1 MRLTQIRL
9 AGFKT
14 FVDPTT
20 IHIPGSIVGIVG
32 PNGCGK
38 SNVIDALRWVL
49 GESKA
54 SSLRGKSMQDVIF
67 SGSATR
73 KPVSRASVELVF
85 DNSLGRAAGQWT
97 NYAEIAVKRILQ
109 RDAESSYF
117 INNVKVRRRDVADIF
132 LGTGLGGNA
141 YAIIEQGMI
150 SRIIEADPAELK
162 VFLEEAA
169 GISKYRERRRET
181 ENHLSATR
189 ENLSRVEDLKQE
201 IVERIGHL
209 EAQASVAK
217 TYRELEA
224 ELKRARN
231 LLWLGKKIQAA
242 ETRRK
247 LIEQAEKLQ
256 NAIEAETAKL
266 RHHEAKLLALRDEQE
281 VRGAALQ
288 EAQGLLY
295 ESNAEVSSLQKEI
308 DHLKANRARLESRME
323 AAKADLVKQ
332 EKQHQEAVL
341 LRETSLAQLADAR
354 SRLGENAL
362 LLEVAR
368 EALSGAGEASR
379 LARKSFEEARQHA
392 SKIEQEARIEE
403 THLSH
408 ARRSTEEI
416 ARRRGALESSLKSH
430 AKADE
435 AALARLEGLLQTNR
449 ENAADSKRE
458 TEHLALRLDEA
469 KSARRDAAE
478 KLRAAERLSQEL
490 GARLKALLEVQKGME
505 NASGLGEWL
514 KKNRLE
520 EAPRL
525 WKGVSIEPGWEVAL
539 EAALG
544 ARINAIFSEEAWNGL
559 VAPGEAVF
567 VRAGAEEKA
576 RANPH
581 LSSMLSLISVSDE
594 NFSAALCQWL
604 AHAHVAKDIEEAIP
618 LSSRLDAGEFLVT
631 RQGHVVTKNGIH
643 HYGPDSRLS
652 GVLAR
657 QQEIESLK
665 EESREASIG
674 LEAARVVARSCDSA
688 FYRAESDLRETGVTR
703 ARLDRE
709 RHELELQRQ
718 KVFDANERA
727 KQESARIA
735 NELSD
740 ISLQGERERARM
752 AEIEARV
759 SGFAARL
766 EEAKGALA
774 VARGRMEAVERE
786 NEALSRKL
794 QEAERISQESILAEK
809 SFSIRLEELEG
820 RLEFLA
826 GNRRQGSA
834 SLESLAEEWSALNA
848 APLEEALL
856 AALSRRQKREESLLE
871 ARKESESILFE
882 MREID
887 RARQE
892 AELSIGPLK
901 DRLNETRLK
910 EQEARI
916 SEEQFDEQLQESC
929 APVEDLMK
937 ENIPKTGVLQAEIT
951 RLQGRMESL
960 GAVNLAAFDELQ
972 SARERIGYIESQHAD
987 LSTAVETLENAIR
1000 KIDRETRERLM
1011 QTYEEVNRNLS
1022 ELFVQLFGGG
1032 RARLVLTGE
1041 QIIDSGL
1048 EIEAQPPGKKNASIR
1063 LLSGGEKALVALSL
1077 VFSLFRLNPAPFCL
1091 LDEVDAP
1098 LDDSNTERFC
1108 AMVKKMS
1115 ENTQFLFISHNRIT
1129 MEIAHQLIGVTMQEQ
1144 GVSRIVAVDIEK
1156 ASGIMTV

>member
-1 MRLTQIRL
+1 MRLSQIRL

-73 KPVSRASVELVF
+73 KPISRASVELVF
-85 DNSLGRAAGQWT
+85 DNSLGRAAGQWSQ
-97 NYAEIAVKRILQ
+97 YSEIAVKRILQ
-109 RDAESSYF
+109 RDAESSYY

-189 ENLSRVEDLKQE
+189 ENLSRVDDLRQE

-224 ELKRARN
+224 ELKKTRN

-242 ETRRK
+242 ESRRK
-247 LIEQAEKLQ
+247 LFEQAQKLQ
-256 NAIEAETAKL
+256 TEIESETAKL
-266 RHHEAKLLALRDEQE
+266 RHHETKLISLREEQE

-288 EAQGLLY
+288 QAQGFLY
-295 ESNAEVSSLQKEI
+295 ESNAEVSSIQKEI
-308 DHLKANRARLESRME
+308 DHLKANRARLASRME
-323 AAKADLVKQ
+323 TAKSDLGKL
-332 EKQHQEAVL
+332 EKQHQEAVQ
-341 LRETSLAQLADAR
+341 LRETCLKQLGEAR

-362 LLEVAR
+362 ALEAAR
-368 EALSGAGEASR
+368 AAFSGSGETSR
-379 LARKSFEEARQHA
+379 MARNTFEEARLQA

-403 THLSH
+403 AHLSH
-408 ARRSTEEI
+408 AKRMAAEI
-416 ARRRGALESSLKSH
+416 ARRRENLESSLKSIP
-430 AKADE
+430 KADE
-435 AALARLEGLLQTNR
+435 ASLARLEGLLEANR
-449 ENAADSKRE
+449 ENSENSKRE
-458 TEHLALRLDEA
+458 TEELARRLDEA
-469 KSARRDAAE
+469 RSARREAAE
-478 KLRAAERLSQEL
+478 KLRAAERLSQEI
-490 GARLKALLEVQKGME
+490 GARLKALIEVQKGME

-525 WKGVSIEPGWEVAL
+525 WRGISVEPGWEVAL
-539 EAALG
+539 EAVLG
-544 ARINAIFSEEAWNGL
+544 ERINAIFSIDAWKGL

-567 VRAGAEEKA
+567 ARNENFVKA
-576 RANPH
+576 APNPG
-581 LSSMLSLISVSDE
+581 LKSMLSLVSVSDE
-594 NFSAALCQWL
+594 NFSAALCEWL
-604 AHAHVAKDIEEAIP
+604 AHAHVAKDIADAIE
-618 LSSRLDAGEFLVT
+618 LSRKLEAGEFLVT
-631 RQGHVVTKNGIH
+631 QQGHVVTKNGIH

-657 QQEIESLK
+657 NQEIEALK
-665 EESREASIG
+665 QENREAAIG

-688 FYRAESDLRETGVTR
+688 FYKTEAALREAG
-703 ARLDRE
+703 AAHAKLDRE
-709 RHELELQRQ
+709 RHELQLQRQ

-727 KQESARIA
+727 RQESARIA
-735 NELSD
+735 GDLTE
-740 ISLQGERERARM
+740 ISLQQEKEAARM
-752 AEIEARV
+752 AEIEEKL
-759 SGFAARL
+759 SGFAVLLENAGRSLADAR
-766 EEAKGALA
+766 
-774 VARGRMEAVERE
+774 RGMESVERE
-786 NEALSRKL
+786 SEALSGKL
-794 QEAERISQESILAEK
+794 KEAERISQESLLAEK
-809 SFSIRLEELEG
+809 SLSIRIEELEG
-820 RLEFLA
+820 RLEFLTL
-826 GNRRQGSA
+826 NRRQGREA
-834 SLESLAEEWSALNA
+834 MESLELELSGLDSKS
-848 APLEEALL
+848 LEEALQ
-856 AALSRRQKREESLLE
+856 AALAGKQKREENLQE
-871 ARKESESILFE
+871 ARKESESIISE

-892 AELSIGPLK
+892 AELAIGPLK
-901 DRLNETRLK
+901 DRLNETRMK

-916 SEEQFDEQLQESC
+916 SEEQFDEQLKEAC
-929 APVEDLMK
+929 APVEELMK
-937 ENIPKTGVLQAEIT
+937 ENIPKTASLQAEIT

-972 SARERIGYIESQHAD
+972 SAKERIGYIESQHAD

-1022 ELFVQLFGGG
+1022 ELFIQLFGGG
-1032 RARLVLTGE
+1032 RASLVLTGE
-1041 QIIDSGL
+1041 QIIDAGL

-1156 ASGIMTV
+1156 ANGIMTV